1 MRRPYPAGV
10 PVSDGTATP
19 AGTKVPPT
27 LSTASTSSPA
37 SIGAARTS
45 FTPARSARWRTSV
58 ESASTISTV
67 PISGRERVRRSTATN
82 PEGPAHEGPSS
93 ATNGVPSSMRSSS
106 DSMVGNAAARTRSPR
121 SEISCE
127 RSEGSLSMTA
137 TLKSAI
143 GTSMP
148 EKGELLRVVGDCST
162 LGHSL
167 RDQPP
172 VGYGV
177 STPGWNR
184 VEKSTGGRSTG
195 WKSFGARVM

>member
-1 MRRPYPAGV
+1 
-10 PVSDGTATP
+10 
-19 AGTKVPPT
+19 
-27 LSTASTSSPA
+27 
-37 SIGAARTS
+37 
-45 FTPARSARWRTSV
+45 
-58 ESASTISTV
+58 
-67 PISGRERVRRSTATN
+67 
-82 PEGPAHEGPSS
+82 
-93 ATNGVPSSMRSSS
+93 
-106 DSMVGNAAARTRSPR
+106 
-121 SEISCE
+121 
-127 RSEGSLSMTA
+127 MTA

-148 EKGELLRVVGDCST
+148 ETGESLRVVGDRST

-177 STPGWNR
+177 STPGWKR